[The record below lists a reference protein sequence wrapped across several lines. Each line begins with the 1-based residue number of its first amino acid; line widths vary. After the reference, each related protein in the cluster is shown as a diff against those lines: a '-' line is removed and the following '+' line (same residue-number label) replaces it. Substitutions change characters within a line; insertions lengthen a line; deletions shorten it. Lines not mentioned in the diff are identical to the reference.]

1 MEQVSTWLGAGEGD
15 RHRRWPRAVPRQ
27 ASTARGAVTIM
38 FSLMVLV
45 LIGFIGMALD
55 LGRIYNRR
63 AELQDIAAATALAAA
78 RQLNGT
84 AAGVT
89 AALNKA
95 RSTANALTYGYNQ
108 QAVSWSDAAIR
119 FSTTAAGN
127 WVDAAN
133 AQAAPAGLLFAKV
146 DTSALDASL
155 GTVSLAFMHILSS
168 AFASTSTAA
177 TAIAGRNAILVAPL
191 AICAMS
197 TTAAA
202 ARANPPGMVELVEF
216 GFRRGVSYDLMQLN
230 PNGTTPVNYVIDPLD
245 PPGTVGAEANTWPA
259 TVGPFACT
267 GSLAMPR
274 VTGGAIT
281 VAGPFPLDGL
291 YQQLNSRFDKYDGN
305 LCSPNGAPPDTN
317 VKSYTYTPAIAWMN
331 TAPGQQSALQ
341 STSGSKLWTVAD
353 LPPGTSGTTAANYG
367 PLWAY
372 ARAVPWTAYVASPTE
387 PAAGYTSF
395 SPSNWATLY
404 NPGQPTANGNYP
416 SGSTTPYKLV
426 TGTSFTAPS
435 PAHQPGVANRRVLN
449 VALLSCP
456 VGGAGVTTATVLGI
470 GRFFMT
476 VPATATSIF
485 AEFAGAVPE
494 QSLGGQVELI
504 P

>member
-1 MEQVSTWLGAGEGD
+1 MEQVSGWLGAGGGG
-15 RHRRWPRAVPRQ
+15 RQRRRPRAVPRM
-27 ASTARGAVTIM
+27 AANGRGAVTIM
-38 FSLMVLV
+38 FGLMVLV

-63 AELQDIAAATALAAA
+63 AELQTVASAVALAAA

-95 RSTANALTYGYNQ
+95 HSTASALTYGYNQ
-108 QAVSWSDAAIR
+108 QAVGWSDAAIS
-119 FSTTAAGN
+119 FSTAASGN
-127 WVDAAN
+127 WVDASN

-146 DTSALDASL
+146 DTSALDA
-155 GTVSLAFMHILSS
+155 GVGVVNLAFMHILSS
-168 AFASTSTAA
+168 AFASTSTGA

-197 TTAAA
+197 AAA
-202 ARANPPGMVELVEF
+202 AASRVNPPATVELVEF

-230 PNGTTPVNYVIDPLD
+230 PNGTAPVNYVIDPLD
-245 PPGTVGAEANTWPA
+245 PPGTVGTDANTWPA

-267 GSLAMPR
+267 GSLAMSR
-274 VTGGAIT
+274 VTGGTIT
-281 VAGPFPLDGL
+281 VASPFPLDAL
-291 YQQLNSRFDKYDGN
+291 YQQLNSRFDQYVGN

-317 VKSYTYTPAIAWMN
+317 IKAYAYSTSIAWMN

-353 LPPGTSGTTAANYG
+353 LPPGTTGTTAANYG

-372 ARAVPWTAYVASPTE
+372 ARAVPWAAYVASPTE
-387 PAAGYTSF
+387 PAAGYATF
-395 SPSNWATLY
+395 APNNWATLY
-404 NPGQPTANGNYP
+404 NPGQPTANSNYP
-416 SGSTTPYKLV
+416 AGASTPYKLI
-426 TGTSFTAPS
+426 TAANFTAPAA
-435 PAHQPGVANRRVLN
+435 AHQPGLANRRVLN
-449 VALLSCP
+449 VALLNCP

-494 QSLGGQVELI
+494 QALGGQVELI